1 VKIPTPPFVFGAKSQ
16 KQLVTAAPLLRYYKE
31 VGRASTPEN
40 IQWAMVMKNFAA
52 QWKAIKDKKKADAP
66 EVPKI
71 TKALPIIKWTEAFR
85 DYLHRMI
92 GVRMALISRKESLRG
107 GDDVRSFSYK
117 FGYINP

>member
-1 VKIPTPPFVFGAKSQ
+1 
-16 KQLVTAAPLLRYYKE
+16 
-31 VGRASTPEN
+31 
-40 IQWAMVMKNFAA
+40 MKNFAA
-52 QWKAIKDKKKADAP
+52 QWKAMEDKKKADAP

-71 TKALPIIKWTEAFR
+71 TKALPVIKWTEAFR

-92 GVRMALISRKESLRG
+92 GVGMALISRKESLR